1 MWGERHVTPT
11 IQHLHYPDLLSWG
24 FRTVASPNSFITS
37 SSLSAKSYC
46 EPSKTC
52 TLHSQAWMTWRQTY
66 GEIES
71 SANWPEVLMLWSLLD
86 LEIWRGE
93 RLFDPCPVYVKGCYG
108 LYKVQSGWNCIHY
121 CMILSQTQLSVQLAG
136 PLTPPEPV
144 SQKTTVWTP
153 EIKSLTHQ

>member
-37 SSLSAKSYC
+37 SSLSAKSCC
-46 EPSKTC
+46 EPSKNLYFAFTSMDDLAPNLRWNWELC
-52 TLHSQAWMTWRQTY
+52 ELAWS
-66 GEIES
+66 ID
-71 SANWPEVLMLWSLLD
+71 VVKSLGPQN
-86 LEIWRGE
+86 LERRE
-93 RLFDPCPVYVKGCYG
+93 LFDSCPGYVKGCYG
-108 LYKVQSGWNCIHY
+108 LYRVQSGWNCIHY